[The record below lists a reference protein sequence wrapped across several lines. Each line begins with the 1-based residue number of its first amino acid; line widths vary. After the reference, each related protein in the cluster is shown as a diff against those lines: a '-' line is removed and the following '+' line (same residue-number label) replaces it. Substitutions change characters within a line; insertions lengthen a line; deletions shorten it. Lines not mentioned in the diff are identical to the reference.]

1 MANTTTS
8 VQNYPPGLYFL
19 VTASDGVFITS
30 PSSFF
35 RPTLPFPISETK
47 EDCET
52 LLNSWIASK
61 KAVAFR

>member
-1 MANTTTS
+1 MTNNT
-8 VQNYPPGLYFL
+8 VQNHPPGLYIL
-19 VTASDGVFITS
+19 VTASDGVVITS

-35 RPTLPFPISETK
+35 RPKLPLPISETK